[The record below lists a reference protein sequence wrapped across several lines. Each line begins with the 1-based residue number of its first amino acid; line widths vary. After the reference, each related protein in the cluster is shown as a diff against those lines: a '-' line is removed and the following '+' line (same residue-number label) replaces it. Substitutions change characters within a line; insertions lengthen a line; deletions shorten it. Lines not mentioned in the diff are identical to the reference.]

1 MSMLLLRGIQPH
13 ELLINTSICQS
24 LIPGYHQGNLSRAGF
39 KRPKTLPGKSAE
51 NNHNVSLYEIISSYI
66 FTDSQLF
73 AISSSYRNKLLYEH
87 MLCLKACGE
96 AKELSEGQRTTEGHR
111 SLAGDVPGRSGSPAC
126 TVLQTNAISSQDGL
140 QKRFVRL
147 RKEKYY
153 VNSFPLFMK

>member
-1 MSMLLLRGIQPH
+1 
-13 ELLINTSICQS
+13 
-24 LIPGYHQGNLSRAGF
+24 
-39 KRPKTLPGKSAE
+39 
-51 NNHNVSLYEIISSYI
+51 
-66 FTDSQLF
+66 
-73 AISSSYRNKLLYEH
+73 